1 MLKDASASTQA
12 QDYFVKGHSA
22 AENNDYDTAIEAYL
36 QGLRLNPDAV
46 EAHAALRKVALHR
59 RAQGGETLT
68 ELDIAAH
75 SQGRAPLDKMLDAEY
90 ILSRQPSHLP
100 SAEGLLRAA
109 IAGGY
114 HKTAR
119 WMADLLFLANK
130 KCKRPS
136 VETYLFLKDT
146 YLKIGVHSRAILACQ
161 HALKIKPKDR
171 DLVKQLRELTNAQN
185 ARIEAETSN
194 ALDTQD
200 HLLELS
206 LESTEKDAAD
216 TASLQPDS
224 GPERHKAVISE
235 TGRDAA
241 SLFFAKAAKAAE
253 GGSIDYAIDMY
264 MQGLRHDPEA
274 LEEGHLPLCK
284 LGLQRQS
291 KGGKKPSMVDRARGL
306 RSKTALDQLLN
317 AEYLFVKDPS
327 HLPYAEAMLRAAVA
341 GQYFKVADWIAN
353 LIFQTNNMADRP
365 SFQTYIL
372 LKDSYAALG
381 QYDKSLAACQKA
393 MKLRPDKDEL
403 SEDFKNLSAELTMA
417 RGKYDKEGDFR
428 KAIKDRKKQEYLY
441 TQDRVVK
448 TQDWRVLAVYEARKA
463 LEGNPDLPKNIYNL
477 AAALSDLE
485 TDEGD
490 AEAVKLLQEAYE
502 AQANFSFQ
510 EKAGRLRIKHIKR
523 KIHQALNALE
533 NDPEDAQV
541 QAQIA
546 QAQEQLQ
553 KLELAHY
560 QDCVKNYPTDRRFK
574 YELAQRLAQGERYDE
589 AIPLFQEA
597 RKDPARK
604 LQSMNHIG
612 LCFFHKGW
620 MSDAIDVF
628 SQALD
633 GHETKDDYMGKEI
646 RYNLAR
652 AYESQ
657 GSNENAL
664 DIYRKIAQS
673 DFSYRDVHERVEKL
687 RQEEAQS

>member
-1 MLKDASASTQA
+1 MLKDANASTQA
-12 QDYFVKGHSA
+12 QAYFVKAHSA
-22 AENNDYDTAIEAYL
+22 AENNDYDKAIDAYL
-36 QGLRLNPDAV
+36 QGLRLCPDAV
-46 EAHAALRKVALHR
+46 EAHAALRKIALHR
-59 RAQGGETLT
+59 QAHGGKNLT
-68 ELDIAAH
+68 QLDIAAH
-75 SQGRAPLDKMLDAEY
+75 SKGTTPLEKMLDAEY
-90 ILSRQPSHLP
+90 ILAQQPSHLP
-100 SAEGLLRAA
+100 SAERLLREA

-114 HKTAR
+114 FKTAR

-146 YLKIGVHSRAILACQ
+146 YLSIGAHSRAILTCQ
-161 HALKIKPKDR
+161 HALKIKPQDR
-171 DLVKQLRELTNAQN
+171 DLVRLLRELTNTQSTRAQ
-185 ARIEAETSN
+185 AQTSS
-194 ALDTQD
+194 ALDTED

-206 LESTEKDAAD
+206 LESTEKGAAD

-224 GPERHKAVISE
+224 VPDKPKSMISE

-241 SLFFAKAAKAAE
+241 ALFFAKAAKAAD
-253 GGSIDYAIDMY
+253 GGNVDYAIDMY
-264 MQGLRHDPEA
+264 IQGLRHDPEA
-274 LEEGHLPLCK
+274 LEDGHLPLCK

-291 KGGKKPSMVDRARGL
+291 KGGKRPTMVDRAKGL
-306 RSKTALDQLLN
+306 RAKTALDQLLN

-372 LKDSYAALG
+372 LKDSYAALE

-393 MKLRPDKDEL
+393 MKLRPDKDDL
-403 SEDFKNLSAELTMA
+403 STDFKNLSAELTMA
-417 RGKYDKEGDFR
+417 RGKYDEEGDFR
-428 KAIKDRKKQEYLY
+428 KAIKDPKKQEYLY
-441 TQDRVVK
+441 AQDRVVK
-448 TQDWRVLAVYEARKA
+448 TQDWRILAVYEARKA
-463 LEGNPDLPKNIYNL
+463 LQGNPDLPKNIYNL
-477 AAALSDLE
+477 GAALSDLE

-490 AEAVKLLQEAYE
+490 AEAVKLLEEAF
-502 AQANFSFQ
+502 QTHSNFSFQ
-510 EKAGRLRIKHIKR
+510 EKAGNLRIKHIKR
-523 KIHQALNALE
+523 KIRQAQTALE
-533 NDPEDAQV
+533 KDPDDAQV
-541 QAQIA
+541 QAEIA
-546 QAQEQLQ
+546 HAQKQLNE
-553 KLELAHY
+553 LELKHY
-560 QDCVKNYPTDRRFK
+560 QDCVNNYPTDRRFK
-574 YELAQRLAQGERYDE
+574 YELAQRLAQHKKYDE

-633 GHETKDDYMGKEI
+633 EHEIKDDYMGKEL

-657 GSNENAL
+657 GNGENAL

-673 DFSYRDVHERVEKL
+673 DFGYRDVCERVEKL
-687 RQEEAQS
+687 RREEAQS

>member
-1 MLKDASASTQA
+1 MLKDANASTQA
-12 QDYFVKGHSA
+12 QEYFVKAHSA
-22 AENNDYDTAIEAYL
+22 AENNDYDSAIDAYL
-36 QGLRLNPDAV
+36 RGLRLRPDAV

-59 RAQGGETLT
+59 RAHGGENLT

-75 SQGRAPLDKMLDAEY
+75 SKGTTPLEKMLDAEY
-90 ILSRQPSHLP
+90 ILAQQPSHLP
-100 SAEGLLRAA
+100 SAEGLLKAS
-109 IAGGY
+109 ITGGY
-114 HKTAR
+114 FKTAR

-146 YLKIGVHSRAILACQ
+146 YLTINAHARAILACQ
-161 HALKIKPKDR
+161 HALKIKPQDR
-171 DLVKQLRELTNAQN
+171 DLVRQLRELTNAQS
-185 ARIEAETSN
+185 ARTQTQTSTP
-194 ALDTQD
+194 LDTQD

-206 LESTEKDAAD
+206 LENTEKDAAD
-216 TASLQPDS
+216 TASLQPDVALDKV
-224 GPERHKAVISE
+224 KAEISD

-241 SLFFAKAAKAAE
+241 SLFFAKAVKAAD
-253 GGSIDYAIDMY
+253 GGNLDYAIDMY
-264 MQGLRHDPEA
+264 IQGLRHDPEA
-274 LEEGHLPLCK
+274 LEQGHLPLCK
-284 LGLQRQS
+284 LGLQRQA
-291 KGGKKPSMVDRARGL
+291 KGGKKPSMVDRAKGL
-306 RSKTALDQLLN
+306 RAKTALDQLLN
-317 AEYLFVKDPS
+317 AESLFVKDPS

-353 LIFQTNNMADRP
+353 LIFQTNNMADKP

-372 LKDSYAALG
+372 LKDSYAALK

-393 MKLRPDKDEL
+393 IKLRPDKDEL

-417 RGKYDKEGDFR
+417 RGKYDQDGDFR
-428 KAIKDRKKQEYLY
+428 KAIKDPKKQEYLY
-441 TQDRVVK
+441 AQDRVVK
-448 TQDWRVLAVYEARKA
+448 TQDWRVLAAYEARKA
-463 LEGNPDLPKNIYNL
+463 LKGNPDLPKNIYNL

-490 AEAVKLLQEAYE
+490 AEAVKLLEEAC
-502 AQANFSFQ
+502 QTRSNFSFQ
-510 EKAGRLRIKHIKR
+510 ERAGKLRIKHTKR
-523 KIHQALNALE
+523 KILQAQTALE
-533 NDPEDAQV
+533 ENPEDAQL

-546 QAQEQLQ
+546 RAQKQLSG
-553 KLELAHY
+553 LELTHY

-574 YELAQRLAQGERYDE
+574 YELAQRLAQEKKYDE

-633 GHETKDDYMGKEI
+633 EHETKDDYMGKEL

-652 AYESQ
+652 AHEAEGNNES
-657 GSNENAL
+657 AL

-673 DFSYRDVHERVEKL
+673 DFSYRDVCERVEKL